1 MSDDDGSPRILLV
14 HESAKDRAARDK
26 LAEAKRGLTAK
37 VHDVRALLSSSD
49 GKVSDDNTRNT
60 LHGDID
66 RVATLDS
73 KSLPDYEDGV
83 NALQRDMD
91 AVRHSIDQ
99 KVADQKE
106 AERKEAERKEAE
118 RKEAERKEAERKEA
132 ERNNAEHQHDGQ
144 TNSGTP
150 APDQNPPQPPA
161 QDQNVFYASCAA
173 VRAAGKAPIRVGEP
187 GYDHRLDRDGDG
199 VGCE

>member
-118 RKEAERKEAERKEA
+118 R
-132 ERNNAEHQHDGQ
+132 NNAEHQHDGQ
-144 TNSGTP
+144 TNSETP
-150 APDQNPPQPPA
+150 APDQNPLQPPA